1 MDHWKDFFNCGLM
14 WLTAM
19 RDIGR
24 YAEKASVDALMGR
37 LKIEEFRDPEP
48 AKKKARKGRPENAPE
63 AATTAQWHGAST
75 IEKKLEEMFGALPNL
90 LNERRSNPTSYD
102 YDTSDEGESE

>member
-1 MDHWKDFFNCGLM
+1 MQ
-14 WLTAM
+14 
-19 RDIGR
+19 R
-24 YAEKASVDALMGR
+24 KASVDALMGR

-48 AKKKARKGRPENAPE
+48 AKKRLTRDGPENTPS
-63 AATTAQWHGAST
+63 AAATAQWHGAST

-90 LNERRSNPTSYD
+90 LNERRSNPMSYD